1 MTFAMFKIG
10 CNMSLYNF
18 KIDISHCQPYYEDW
32 YEDLPVE
39 LSDDEFQA
47 LCIAQKK
54 WRETDEWKN
63 RHCDMDEE
71 FFIKKYCP
79 EIWHKVRQTLL
90 AEAVN
95 LWDERIIPHLDQADI
110 YVLEEVWE
118 ANGL

>member
-1 MTFAMFKIG
+1 
-10 CNMSLYNF
+10 MSLYNF

-63 RHCDMDEE
+63 
-71 FFIKKYCP
+71 
-79 EIWHKVRQTLL
+79 
-90 AEAVN
+90 
-95 LWDERIIPHLDQADI
+95 
-110 YVLEEVWE
+110 
-118 ANGL
+118 

>member
-1 MTFAMFKIG
+1 MFKIG

-54 WRETDEWKN
+54 WRETDE
-63 RHCDMDEE
+63 
-71 FFIKKYCP
+71 
-79 EIWHKVRQTLL
+79 
-90 AEAVN
+90 
-95 LWDERIIPHLDQADI
+95 
-110 YVLEEVWE
+110 
-118 ANGL
+118 

>member
-18 KIDISHCQPYYEDW
+18 KIDISHCQPSYEDW

-54 WRETDEWKN
+54 WPR
-63 RHCDMDEE
+63 
-71 FFIKKYCP
+71 
-79 EIWHKVRQTLL
+79 
-90 AEAVN
+90 
-95 LWDERIIPHLDQADI
+95 
-110 YVLEEVWE
+110 
-118 ANGL
+118 